1 VESYLRENETQI
13 MVSNSI
19 LLIMERKL
27 YGSYLASQPIVS
39 LCLPFL
45 LLWSIAWKNCSKI
58 FCVFFFGS
66 FTWLMKTQFALHL
79 KMEDLGLG
87 SWVLLIKL
95 CWENGYGDI
104 GWRSAM
110 EMGYLFEICG

>member
-58 FCVFFFGS
+58 FCVFFF
-66 FTWLMKTQFALHL
+66 FWKFHL
-79 KMEDLGLG
+79 VDENTICSPFKNGGFGVRKLGTF
-87 SWVLLIKL
+87 
-95 CWENGYGDI
+95 N
-104 GWRSAM
+104 
-110 EMGYLFEICG
+110 